1 MVLEY
6 CSKGDLLSY
15 LKSHREA
22 ILKNCHTDLLSL
34 TIKLEMNN
42 SDEEINKIS
51 KEMKNYLC
59 QKTNDGVSSETQE
72 MSDIAARVDQLLDEF
87 ESTNKPGDQI
97 GLGQLFQWCREVAN
111 GMRFIR

>member
-34 TIKLEMNN
+34 TIKPEMNN
-42 SDEEINKIS
+42 SNEEINKIS
-51 KEMKNYLC
+51 KEMKNYLF
-59 QKTNDGVSSETQE
+59 QKTNDGVSSETRE
-72 MSDIAARVDQLLDEF
+72 MSDIAARVNQLLDEY
-87 ESTNKPGDQI
+87 ESANKTGDQI